1 MNNRGSVL
9 VLFVLL
15 LPIFMLLLVLSID
28 IANLVS
34 NRLSLDNINHI
45 LVDYSLD
52 NIDSISLLEDVSS
65 LAIKNDKNIDINIV
79 KYDDKINIVLNKNI
93 KGIINKSD
101 IYKLESNFI
110 GYLDNDKKIIKR
122 KVGDDNE

>member
-110 GYLDNDKKIIKR
+110 GYIDNDKKIIKR